1 MLGDGSTVT
10 VSPRFLS
17 KENLHMK
24 RTTLFLT
31 LAVLVSVFFGLNLA
45 SVRAQTASSGSV
57 TGLVADPQGAI
68 VAGADVTLTDTA
80 TKSAITT
87 TTNDAGRYN
96 FPVINPGVYDL
107 VVSRQGFKTAR
118 FTAQRVSVGAV
129 LTVNV
134 SMEVGSLTETV
145 VVTSTAAGPELQ
157 TANATVGTTFSLK
170 DLELLANLGRDAT
183 TLMAVLP
190 AVTPPGQ
197 VAGAVRDQ
205 NAFTLDG
212 G

>member
-1 MLGDGSTVT
+1 M
-10 VSPRFLS
+10 
-17 KENLHMK
+17 
-24 RTTLFLT
+24 
-31 LAVLVSVFFGLNLA
+31 
-45 SVRAQTASSGSV
+45 
-57 TGLVADPQGAI
+57 
-68 VAGADVTLTDTA
+68 AGAEVTLTDSA
-80 TKSAITT
+80 TKSVSTT

-145 VVTSTAAGPELQ
+145 VVTSTAAGTELQ

-170 DLELLANLGRDAT
+170 DLELLPNLGRDAT
-183 TLMAVLP
+183 TLMALQP
-190 AVTPPGQ
+190 AVTPAGQ
-197 VAGAVRDQ
+197 VAGAVGDQ
-205 NAFTLDG
+205 NSFTIDG
-212 G
+212 GQNSDDMSGDQVGYTVNFTGTSPTNGGNQINGMASGVAHLLAR